1 MFDSSKEKINS
12 RIQLIIVTDGILNK
26 ARIFNNLGKKFEQK
40 YSYKKCYNEI
50 KEQKNKNKK

>member
-1 MFDSSKEKINS
+1 M
-12 RIQLIIVTDGILNK
+12 IQLITSE
-26 ARIFNNLGKKFEQK
+26 KKFEQK